1 MYLRLAFWTVVLAYT
16 AFLFARANGSSPLSV
31 MFTAA
36 FLGAIMGFGLGSVF
50 VNRAARKQ
58 SHPSELMRNF

>member
-1 MYLRLAFWTVVLAYT
+1 MYLRLGLWTVLLAYT

-58 SHPSELMRNF
+58 SHLSELLRNF

>member
-1 MYLRLAFWTVVLAYT
+1 MYLRLAFWTVALAYT
-16 AFLFARANGSSPLSV
+16 AFLFARGNGGSPLSV

-36 FLGAIMGFGLGSVF
+36 FLRAMMGFGLGSVF
-50 VNRAARKQ
+50 ANRAARKQ

>member
-1 MYLRLAFWTVVLAYT
+1 MYLRLAFWTVALAYT
-16 AFLFARANGSSPLSV
+16 AFLFALNGGSSLSV

-58 SHPSELMRNF
+58 SHPSELMRSF